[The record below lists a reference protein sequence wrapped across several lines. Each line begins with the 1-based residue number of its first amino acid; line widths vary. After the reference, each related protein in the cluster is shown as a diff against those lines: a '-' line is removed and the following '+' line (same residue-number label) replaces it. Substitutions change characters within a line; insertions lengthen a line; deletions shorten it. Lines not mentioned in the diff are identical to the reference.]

1 MNQQQAMH
9 SVRKA
14 LICAAIEAIEAIPQ
28 HGKTY
33 ITVMVYDPN
42 AEEKIHFWD
51 TPLEHINN
59 GFITLNVSD
68 YATGYRVFGET
79 ELQVSMRFSGR
90 ETQLNIPYSLIVS
103 VSALSPDGGVIAGEG
118 LQAFMPYY
126 PEEDTVKPAETAPVE
141 KPAATSQDGNVV
153 SVAFGGNKK

>member
-42 AEEKIHFWD
+42 AEEKIHLQQILRYGL
-51 TPLEHINN
+51 LEANLFRGKDCKGN
-59 GFITLNVSD
+59 PN
-68 YATGYRVFGET
+68 RVAC
-79 ELQVSMRFSGR
+79 
-90 ETQLNIPYSLIVS
+90 I
-103 VSALSPDGGVIAGEG
+103 
-118 LQAFMPYY
+118 
-126 PEEDTVKPAETAPVE
+126 
-141 KPAATSQDGNVV
+141 
-153 SVAFGGNKK
+153 

>member
-59 GFITLNVSD
+59 GLD
-68 YATGYRVFGET
+68 LPGP
-79 ELQVSMRFSGR
+79 RFM
-90 ETQLNIPYSLIVS
+90 V
-103 VSALSPDGGVIAGEG
+103 
-118 LQAFMPYY
+118 
-126 PEEDTVKPAETAPVE
+126 
-141 KPAATSQDGNVV
+141 
-153 SVAFGGNKK
+153 